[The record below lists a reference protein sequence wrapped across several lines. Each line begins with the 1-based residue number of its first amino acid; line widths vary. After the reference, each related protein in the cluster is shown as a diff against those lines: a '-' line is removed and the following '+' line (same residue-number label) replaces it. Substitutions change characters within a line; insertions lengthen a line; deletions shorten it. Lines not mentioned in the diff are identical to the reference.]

1 MKHLYVHLVVIT
13 LLTACGSGPR
23 YVAGEAV
30 QNPYVKRANTLAEV
44 GISAMQGE
52 RWDYALNVFARAL
65 KEAQLSDDLCLVTK
79 QWYNLGAAHVAA
91 GDRQE
96 GLRDFHAAQV
106 IAERAGDSVMTMRI
120 RLARALLPGQANTWQ
135 PDLLAAKYPVDIHL
149 AAARLAQ
156 KQKRYHVA
164 KQEYD
169 VVLKQRGRSR
179 MGVLYRAQAHL
190 GLAML
195 AREEQDVAN
204 AKQEVEASLGL
215 LRQVGSPRLTAYAL
229 LFYGGLEVSAH
240 DRRQSLQRALVIYQ
254 ALGDVR
260 GQRVCL
266 IALAKIENHVGDVK
280 SVRAYQQHLESLQG
294 RKD

>member
-1 MKHLYVHLVVIT
+1 
-13 LLTACGSGPR
+13 
-23 YVAGEAV
+23 
-30 QNPYVKRANTLAEV
+30 LAEA
-44 GISAMQGE
+44 GIAAMQGE
-52 RWDYALNVFARAL
+52 RWDYARNVFARAL
-65 KEAQLSDDLCLVTK
+65 KAAQLTDDPRLVAK
-79 QWYNLGAAHVAA
+79 QWYNLGAAHVAT

-106 IAERAGDSVMTMRI
+106 IAERAGDSVMTIRI

-135 PDLLAAKYPVDIHL
+135 PDALSAKYPVDIHL

-164 KQEYD
+164 KQEYH
-169 VVLKQRGRSR
+169 VVLKKRGTSR
-179 MGVLYRAQAHL
+179 MGLLYRAQAHL

-195 AREEQDVAN
+195 AREEQGVAR

-229 LFYGGLEVSAH
+229 LFYGGLEIPANDS
-240 DRRQSLQRALVIYQ
+240 RQSLQRALVIYQ
-254 ALGDVR
+254 ALEDVR

-266 IALAKIENHVGDVK
+266 IALTKIENHVGDAK
-280 SVRAYQQHLESLQG
+280 SAKAYQQRLESLQG

>member
-1 MKHLYVHLVVIT
+1 
-13 LLTACGSGPR
+13 
-23 YVAGEAV
+23 
-30 QNPYVKRANTLAEV
+30 
-44 GISAMQGE
+44 MQGE